1 MADEGGAYWTLAT
14 AQKLVMDSTD
24 LDELPSDLS
33 DKLEVTEYDTPTAD
47 SASTMMR
54 TSASVGEKPRTT
66 GGMRN
71 YMLLLSEQKKHWK
84 WYIVLILSAIGGGAS
99 QPISAYLFA
108 TEITLFQS
116 WGPWLPGLA
125 GFWSLMFV
133 MLAILVAIS
142 YFALGWSSSTIAFH
156 IIYRYRCEYFENIV
170 SQSIGFFDAD
180 DHSVGALTARLAT
193 DPSQLQE
200 LLGTN
205 MAFVLISIL
214 NVVGCLIISF
224 YFGWKLTIVT
234 LSSSM
239 PLIVAASF
247 FRIRYEARFEKM
259 NNEVFAESAKFATE
273 SITAFRTVSALTLED
288 TILKRYETLL
298 CEHVKNS
305 FGKSS
310 WVTLL
315 FAVAD
320 SIALLCM
327 AFVLWYGGSL
337 MLKGEYLPFQYMI
350 VYIAVLQG
358 GLGAGQWLSYG
369 PNVAKA
375 SVAADRI
382 LEMRANG
389 QETGTPPP
397 LDRGSMEDGDSGVK
411 VEFRN
416 VRFKYPTR
424 DVPVLNGL
432 DLTIEKNQ
440 FAAIVGPSGCGKTTV
455 VSALERFYS
464 ADSGQI
470 LYNGTDISA
479 VSLEDY
485 RRDISLVS
493 QEPNLFDGT
502 IRENILL
509 GVNTDTTTEE
519 QVQQACRDAE
529 IHEFI
534 MSLPDGYNTEIGS
547 RGVTLSGGQKQRF
560 AIARALI
567 RNPRLL
573 LLDEA
578 TSNLDGD
585 TERAV
590 QAVFERTRKNRTIIM
605 VAHRLATIQNA
616 DIIFVLGDGRVLEK
630 GNHATLLKMRG
641 IYYQMCHAQALDR

>member
-1 MADEGGAYWTLAT
+1 MPYYISIQQICTI
-14 AQKLVMDSTD
+14 V
-24 LDELPSDLS
+24 
-33 DKLEVTEYDTPTAD
+33 Y
-47 SASTMMR
+47 R
-54 TSASVGEKPRTT
+54 TYRACYAP
-66 GGMRN
+66 
-71 YMLLLSEQKKHWK
+71 
-84 WYIVLILSAIGGGAS
+84 YIPAAV
-99 QPISAYLFA
+99 
-108 TEITLFQS
+108 
-116 WGPWLPGLA
+116 
-125 GFWSLMFV
+125 
-133 MLAILVAIS
+133 
-142 YFALGWSSSTIAFH
+142 AFH
-156 IIYRYRCEYFENIV
+156 ITHRYRCEYFDNIIA
-170 SQSIGFFDAD
+170 QPIGFFDAD

-224 YFGWKLTIVT
+224 CFGWKLTIVT
-234 LSSSM
+234 LCTSM

-247 FRIRYEARFEKM
+247 LRIQYEARFEQM
-259 NNEVFAESAKFATE
+259 NNEVFAESAKFAAE

-288 TILKRYETLL
+288 TIIERYETLL
-298 CEHVKNS
+298 REHVRRS

-310 WVTLL
+310 WVTLI

-327 AFVLWYGGSL
+327 AFVLWYGGNL
-337 MLKGEYLPFQYMI
+337 MLKGEYWPFQYMI

-369 PNVAKA
+369 PNIAKA
-375 SVAADRI
+375 SVAAERI
-382 LEMRANG
+382 LEMRAKG
-389 QETGTPPP
+389 KEKGTPTP
-397 LDRGSMEDGDSGVK
+397 LDRGSMEDNDSGVK

-416 VRFKYPTR
+416 VRFRYPTR

-432 DLTIEKNQ
+432 DITVEKSQ
-440 FAAIVGPSGCGKTTV
+440 FAAIVGPSGSGKTTV
-455 VSALERFYS
+455 VSLIERFYS

-479 VSLEDY
+479 VCLEGY

-509 GVNTDTTTEE
+509 GVNTETTTEE

-534 MSLPDGYNTEIGS
+534 TSLPDGYNTDIGS

-560 AIARALI
+560 SIARALI

-590 QAVFERTRKNRTIIM
+590 QAVSKGPGRTE
-605 VAHRLATIQNA
+605 Q
-616 DIIFVLGDGRVLEK
+616 
-630 GNHATLLKMRG
+630 
-641 IYYQMCHAQALDR
+641 